1 MGLAR
6 TSLSRL
12 RPAAASR
19 PLVLASITV
28 WGLGPLRRW
37 SSESETSGASSS
49 SRIYLSSGEVDW
61 SRPYPA
67 GYPVGLRPDPEAVER
82 LVAAY
87 KEILTRVQK
96 LASES
101 AYRRNVETV
110 TRHRLEVAEANRS
123 DRQALEAGVGAGLV
137 EELLAAAY
145 DELDLIKHIEQWKP
159 WVGQENRTIPLH
171 VID

>member
-1 MGLAR
+1 
-6 TSLSRL
+6 
-12 RPAAASR
+12 
-19 PLVLASITV
+19 
-28 WGLGPLRRW
+28 
-37 SSESETSGASSS
+37 
-49 SRIYLSSGEVDW
+49 
-61 SRPYPA
+61 
-67 GYPVGLRPDPEAVER
+67 VER